1 VSGRPGAASVPGGA
15 DAGEAGLTPAA
26 AGTGQDAGAAG
37 PAAGTG
43 ADQAGIDPDRD
54 AGLAGVDPDFNARLA
69 GIDPDRGAGLAGVN
83 PDSGA
88 RLAGIDPDRE
98 SELADIEQDAG
109 HELAAMGPG
118 AGAGLAE
125 TGPGT
130 GAAPAGTGP
139 RTGAEVAATTRAR
152 VMAVRLAGGWP
163 LRRTF
168 LVGFVIVTL
177 FSLAAIVVGGTALAN
192 LASARDR
199 VVNKIDPAA
208 FRTSQLGVAYLNQE
222 TGVRGYALSARP
234 TFLAPYN
241 EGLAQERRQVSA
253 LRRLLTG
260 LPVASADLTRVT
272 ARAGIWRA
280 RYAEPTIRQVRATG
294 QPVTGATTN
303 QGKAEFDALRT
314 ALGGIQADLTTERR
328 QAVGGLNGSAATL
341 DAICLGIGISLL
353 VILIVI
359 AFILEISVI
368 RPLSRLAADA
378 RTVADGDFTHH
389 VDPGGPQEVRTTG
402 LGVNRMRERILAE
415 LSAVRAAHTSLEA
428 AHATLEARTEDLQRS
443 NAELEQ
449 FAYVASHDLQEPLR
463 KVASFVQLLQHRYA
477 GQLDE
482 KADQYIDLAVDGA
495 KRMQQLI
502 NDLLAFSRVGRTA
515 QRREEIS
522 CSVLLAQAWANLGPA
537 VKASHAT
544 IEAGHLPVV
553 LGETSL
559 LTAVFQNLLSNAL
572 KFAGQQ
578 PPRISVSAHRE
589 GEQWLFSFS
598 DNGIGIPAEYA
609 ERIFVIFQRLHDRA
623 AYPGTGIG
631 LAMCRKIIEYHG
643 GRIWLDT
650 TVTSGARF
658 CFTLPARPEDADA
671 HD

>member
-1 VSGRPGAASVPGGA
+1 MTGRPDAAPVPGGA
-15 DAGEAGLTPAA
+15 DAGGAGLTS
-26 AGTGQDAGAAG
+26 AGGTAPDAGAAAT
-37 PAAGTG
+37 AAGTG
-43 ADQAGIDPDRD
+43 AG
-54 AGLAGVDPDFNARLA
+54 LA
-69 GIDPDRGAGLAGVN
+69 GIDPD
-83 PDSGA
+83 PDA
-88 RLAGIDPDRE
+88 
-98 SELADIEQDAG
+98 ELADFEQDAG
-109 HELAAMGPG
+109 HELAVTGPG
-118 AGAGLAE
+118 AGAGLAETWPAE

-130 GAAPAGTGP
+130 GAAPAVTGP
-139 RTGAEVAATTRAR
+139 GADAEVVATTRTRA
-152 VMAVRLAGGWP
+152 MAARLAGGWP

-234 TFLAPYN
+234 TFLAPYTD
-241 EGLAQERRQVSA
+241 GLALERRQVSA

-260 LPVASADLTRVT
+260 MPAAAADLTQVT

-294 QPVTGATTN
+294 KPVTGATTN
-303 QGKAEFDALRT
+303 QGKAEFDALRA
-314 ALGGIQADLTTERR
+314 ALGGMQADLTSERR
-328 QAVGGLNGSAATL
+328 QAVAGLNGSATTL
-341 DAICLGIGISLL
+341 NAICLGIGISLL
-353 VILIVI
+353 VILIVL

-402 LGVNRMRERILAE
+402 IGVNRMRERILAE

-463 KVASFVQLLQHRYA
+463 KVASFCQLLQRRYA

-482 KADQYIDLAVDGA
+482 KADQYIEHAVDGA

-522 CSVLLAQAWANLGPA
+522 CAVLLAQAWANLGPA

-572 KFAGQQ
+572 KFAGEQ

-658 CFTLPARPEDADA
+658 CFTLPVRPGDADA

>member
-1 VSGRPGAASVPGGA
+1 MSGRPDAAPVPGGA
-15 DAGEAGLTPAA
+15 DAGEAGLTAA
-26 AGTGQDAGAAG
+26 AAASGQDAGAGGPAADTGAGGLPADTGAG
-37 PAAGTG
+37 PAGT
-43 ADQAGIDPDRD
+43 DPDPD
-54 AGLAGVDPDFNARLA
+54 AELA
-69 GIDPDRGAGLAGVN
+69 GI
-83 PDSGA
+83 
-88 RLAGIDPDRE
+88 
-98 SELADIEQDAG
+98 EQDTG
-109 HELAAMGPG
+109 HELAAPGPR
-118 AGAGLAE
+118 AGAWLAR
-125 TGPGT
+125 TGRGT
-130 GAAPAGTGP
+130 GAAPAGTGLG
-139 RTGAEVAATTRAR
+139 TGAEVAATTRAR
-152 VMAVRLAGGWP
+152 AMAARLAGGWP

-177 FSLAAIVVGGTALAN
+177 FSLAAIVVGGTSLAN

-208 FRTSQLGVAYLNQE
+208 LRTSQLGVAYLNQE
-222 TGVRGYALSARP
+222 TGVRGYALSARR
-234 TFLAPYN
+234 TFLDPYRL
-241 EGLAQERRQVSA
+241 GLAQERQQVSA

-260 LPVASADLTRVT
+260 MPAASADLTKVM

-280 RYAEPTIRQVRATG
+280 SYAEPTIRQVQTTG
-294 QPVTGATTN
+294 RPVTGATTN

-314 ALGGIQADLTTERR
+314 ALAGLQADLTSERG
-328 QAVGGLNGSAATL
+328 QAVAGLNGSATTL
-341 DAICLGIGISLL
+341 NAVCLGIGISLL
-353 VILIVI
+353 VILIVLS
-359 AFILEISVI
+359 FSLEISVI

-378 RTVADGDFTHH
+378 RKVADGDFTHH
-389 VDPGGPQEVRTTG
+389 VDPGGPQEVRTVG
-402 LGVNRMRERILAE
+402 IDVNRMRERILAE
-415 LSAVRAAHTSLEA
+415 LSAVRAAHTGLEA
-428 AHATLEARTEDLQRS
+428 AHASLEARTEDLQRS

-463 KVASFVQLLQHRYA
+463 KVASFCQLLQRRYA
-477 GQLDE
+477 GRLDE
-482 KADQYIDLAVDGA
+482 KADQYIELAVDGA

-515 QRREEIS
+515 QRREEVS
-522 CSVLLAQAWANLGPA
+522 CAVMLAQAWANLGPA
-537 VKASHAT
+537 VRAAHAT
-544 IEAGHLPVV
+544 IEVGDLPVV
-553 LGETSL
+553 LGEASL

-572 KFAGQQ
+572 KFAGDQ
-578 PPRISVSAHRE
+578 PPRVSVSARRE

-609 ERIFVIFQRLHDRA
+609 ERIFVIFQRLHDRS

-650 TVTSGARF
+650 AVTSGARF